1 MSACTRKRATFQA
14 ECSKNYDSNMAAK
27 SDRPNI
33 GSGASTGAS
42 RVTRPSRDGLRL
54 RGLGLGGPLAPAQCA
69 ICPLRDMIV
78 DC

>member
-14 ECSKNYDSNMAAK
+14 ECSKNCDSNMAAK

-42 RVTRPSRDGLRL
+42 RVTRARCAPPTCMRCH
-54 RGLGLGGPLAPAQCA
+54 APAA
-69 ICPLRDMIV
+69 AAGE
-78 DC
+78 